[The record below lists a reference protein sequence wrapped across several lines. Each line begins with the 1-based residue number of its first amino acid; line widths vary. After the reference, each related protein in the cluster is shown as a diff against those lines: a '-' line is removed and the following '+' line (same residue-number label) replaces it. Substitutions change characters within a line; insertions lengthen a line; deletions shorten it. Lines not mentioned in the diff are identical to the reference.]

1 MEGKA
6 QFIPAP
12 NPANEDEGWRK
23 CENCGREYK
32 SLLPDRK
39 YCSTECEQEATGE
52 AEK

>member
-1 MEGKA
+1 MQAKA
-6 QFIPAP
+6 KFIPAP
-12 NPANEDEGWRK
+12 SDGWRK

-52 AEK
+52 AETSD